1 MHTKIISLFS
11 ILLLLPS
18 SAQMAFANEDKK
30 TVLQFVASVNNVPI
44 TQATFDANLKSAI
57 ERGAK
62 DSPELRQAIKEEL
75 VNRELLT
82 QEAKREK
89 IQDLPE
95 FILQVDQFE
104 QNLLLQLYLDEYFKK
119 NPITDEQLKTEYE
132 RQKKLLGDTG
142 GEVQY
147 RFSQIISSKESE
159 SLVLL
164 SRLQKGDSFTQL
176 ARDFSAD
183 AAGKKEGG
191 SVGWVNSQQINPQ
204 ILQALRLLNKN
215 EFSKKPIQIGNAWVI
230 VRLDDKRAAKIPSF
244 EEAKNQLRQA
254 IVQQYL
260 LETVKRLRQNAKIVM

>member
-1 MHTKIISLFS
+1 MKIKNQVVLAATCCVLVATANANPEQKNSL
-11 ILLLLPS
+11 
-18 SAQMAFANEDKK
+18 E
-30 TVLQFVASVNNVPI
+30 FVASVNSTPI
-44 TQATFDANLKSAI
+44 SQATFDANLKSAI
-57 ERGAK
+57 DRGAK

-75 VNRELLT
+75 INRELLT

-95 FILQVDQFE
+95 YALQVDQFE
-104 QNLLLQLYLDEYFKK
+104 QNLLLQLYIDEYFKK

-147 RFSQIISSKESE
+147 RFSQIISNKESE
-159 SLVLL
+159 SLILL

-230 VRLDDKRAAKIPSF
+230 VRLDDKRAAKIPGF

>member
-1 MHTKIISLFS
+1 MLIKIISLFS
-11 ILLLLPS
+11 IFLLLPF

-30 TVLQFVASVNNVPI
+30 TVLQFVASVNSVPI

-62 DSPELRQAIKEEL
+62 DSPELRQTIKEEL
-75 VNRELLT
+75 VNRELLA
-82 QEAKREK
+82 QEAKKEGLEK
-89 IQDLPE
+89 STE
-95 FILQVDQFE
+95 FIVQVDQFE
-104 QNLLLQLYLDEYFKK
+104 QNLLLQLYIDEYFKK

-147 RFSQIISSKESE
+147 RFSQIISGKESE

-204 ILQALRLLNKN
+204 ILQALRILNKN

>member
-57 ERGAK
+57 DRGAK
-62 DSPELRQAIKEEL
+62 DSPELRQTIKEEL
-75 VNRELLT
+75 VNRELLA
-82 QEAKREK
+82 QEAKKEGLEK
-89 IQDLPE
+89 STE
-95 FILQVDQFE
+95 FIVQVDQFE

>member
-1 MHTKIISLFS
+1 MKKT
-11 ILLLLPS
+11 ILLFLALIGGLNS
-18 SAQMAFANEDKK
+18 SLANSNQDKK
-30 TVLQFVASVNNVPI
+30 ASLEFVASVNNTPI
-44 TQATFDANLKSAI
+44 TQALFDANLKSAI

>member
-1 MHTKIISLFS
+1 MPTKIISLFS
-11 ILLLLPS
+11 ILLLLPC

-30 TVLQFVASVNNVPI
+30 TVLQFVASVNSVPI

-62 DSPELRQAIKEEL
+62 DSPELRQTIKEEL
-75 VNRELLT
+75 VNRELLA
-82 QEAKREK
+82 QEAKKEGLEK
-89 IQDLPE
+89 STE
-95 FILQVDQFE
+95 FIVQVDQFE

-147 RFSQIISSKESE
+147 RFSQIISGKESE

-204 ILQALRLLNKN
+204 ILQALRILNKN

-260 LETVKRLRQNAKIVM
+260 LETVKRIRQNAKIVM

>member
-1 MHTKIISLFS
+1 MKIKNQFVLAAACCVLAATAHANPEQKKSL
-11 ILLLLPS
+11 
-18 SAQMAFANEDKK
+18 E
-30 TVLQFVASVNNVPI
+30 FVASVNSAPI

-57 ERGAK
+57 DRGAK

-75 VNRELLT
+75 INRELLA
-82 QEAKREK
+82 QEAKKEGLEK
-89 IQDLPE
+89 STE
-95 FILQVDQFE
+95 FMMQVDQFE